1 METAGQRREQE
12 ICPWVTLTTCAILA
26 TLVHVHCIC
35 HLGLVESG
43 IRFPGINRICIEPV
57 DSDKCP
63 LGVKC
68 SLSLYLLQNQ
78 ENEPL
83 FPEVITSEFSRLFP
97 ALSDTV
103 NFQVWIGAL
112 LSCFTAFLFWK
123 SPVLCQCYISAY
135 QGVMGWKVYLL
146 VATWRRSWLNPSC
159 MLRYHTSV

>member
-112 LSCFTAFLFWK
+112 LSMLY
-123 SPVLCQCYISAY
+123 SIPVLEISCALSVLHFCIPGSY
-135 QGVMGWKVYLL
+135 GMEGVPPGGHMEKVM
-146 VATWRRSWLNPSC
+146 A
-159 MLRYHTSV
+159 